1 MALNTNDVK
10 AAYSRVF
17 STGDGQII
25 LADILCQLGYFNN
38 VPESINP
45 KCIAIANTILSRCGV
60 LDSGGTG
67 VYMEG
72 LSYSIGLAM
81 TAGMKKAADDMKE
94 ETDDEI

>member
-17 STGDGQII
+17 STRDGQII
-25 LADILCQLGYFNN
+25 LADILCQLGYFSN
-38 VPESINP
+38 VPESIEP
-45 KCIAIANTILSRCGV
+45 KCIAIANTILSRCDV
-60 LDSGGTG
+60 LDSRGTG
-67 VYMEG
+67 IYMEG